1 MIEVS
6 GVGCQVSDARY
17 RHPAPETRHLPPEF
31 AVHRQYNEDLFES
44 SKMTFGEHLDELRMT
59 LVKSILALVIGF
71 ILALFFARDVVQ
83 YVQKPLKDALKDY
96 YSKLATHEYQRALT
110 QDNGDVES
118 KEVDAAAKR
127 LAQQQLV
134 AEERYVSRQEWLAI
148 LKSIDPKA
156 VDKSSLA
163 PQHPEMLMDDGDLIK
178 IRIYHRIED
187 DPRVRVIGLRVE
199 EPFVVYM

>member
-1 MIEVS
+1 MIDYIGHAFTGPPLPQS
-6 GVGCQVSDARY
+6 
-17 RHPAPETRHLPPEF
+17 PAPSPKP

-44 SKMTFGEHLDELRMT
+44 SKMTFGEHLDELRAT

-156 VDKSSLA
+156 V
-163 PQHPEMLMDDGDLIK
+163 
-178 IRIYHRIED
+178 
-187 DPRVRVIGLRVE
+187 
-199 EPFVVYM
+199 